1 MLLYDREVGHLSQRG
16 NCWTYF
22 GAFDR
27 KKPLTLGLRS
37 QKPKIITNKD
47 CKNEIIVV
55 PLHLNLNIAV
65 FMNKKIWLLSF
76 TIALGLQIQA
86 QRQDDMR
93 QTVEYL
99 ASQELGGR
107 YPATHGDTLASEFI
121 VSQLR
126 SMKLKP
132 IVKGKKETGYYHNFT
147 YGKNEKRTTHNII
160 AVIPGKDK
168 RLRNEFI
175 VVGSHYDHLGMGG
188 QGSGSRRPDTL
199 GVHPGADDN
208 ASGDAVVLQ
217 LARHFKQVGSPRS
230 IIIAFF
236 GAEEQGLVG
245 SKFFLDWMKHADARR
260 INLPDSLKGIVAM
273 VNLDMVG
280 RMRGQSMS
288 VSGTGTSSSFKAM
301 VEDAAQL
308 SGLRASCIPDGYG
321 PSDQASF
328 VAADIPVLF
337 LTTGGHMEYHTPADV
352 PSTLNYNG
360 MQQTLDFSKLL
371 IARLAALPEAP
382 DYINVPSTQTMKH
395 AKFKVTLGLMPDVMG
410 ASTIPG
416 LRADIVVAGKPA
428 HNAGIRSGDII
439 QEIDGKAVNDINE
452 YMERLS
458 ELKAGDTIPVKVLR
472 GEETIVFQVHLTP
485 PVR

>member
-1 MLLYDREVGHLSQRG
+1 
-16 NCWTYF
+16 
-22 GAFDR
+22 
-27 KKPLTLGLRS
+27 
-37 QKPKIITNKD
+37 
-47 CKNEIIVV
+47 
-55 PLHLNLNIAV
+55 
-65 FMNKKIWLLSF
+65 MNKKIWLLSF
-76 TIALGLQIQA
+76 AIALGLQMQA

-168 RLRNEFI
+168 RLKNEYI

-188 QGSGSRRPDTL
+188 EGSGSRRPDTL

-208 ASGDAVVLQ
+208 ASGDAVVL
-217 LARHFKQVGSPRS
+217 
-230 IIIAFF
+230 F

-245 SKFFLDWMKHADARR
+245 SKFFLDWMRHEDTRR

-280 RMRGQSMS
+280 RMRDHSMS
-288 VSGTGTSSSFKAM
+288 VSGTGTSSSFKSM
-301 VEDAAQL
+301 VEEVAPQ
-308 SGLRASCIPDGYG
+308 SGVHASCIPDGYG

-352 PSTLNYNG
+352 PSTLNYDG
-360 MQQTLDFSKLL
+360 MQQTLDFSKQL

-458 ELKAGDTIPVKVLR
+458 ELKAGTTIPVKVLR
-472 GEETIVFQVHLTP
+472 GEEVIVFQVHLTP